1 MQVNIKD
8 IGGEV
13 VKEDD
18 RYTVKDN
25 TELRNLALSSTFLTA
40 GKSTTGHAHVGQE
53 EVYFFVEGEGEME
66 LISTNGERTRETVTN
81 GSVVLIK
88 DGYFHRVH
96 NTSDYGLYFVCVF
109 DGKRADKK

>member
-25 TELRNLALSSTFLTA
+25 TSLRNLALSSTFLTA

-53 EVYFFVEGEGEME
+53 EVYFFVDPLFCLFTEFFADFLIAGVFRPASVFLCFGEEYLPGSIDSR
-66 LISTNGERTRETVTN
+66 ISSFN
-81 GSVVLIK
+81 S
-88 DGYFHRVH
+88 
-96 NTSDYGLYFVCVF
+96 C
-109 DGKRADKK
+109 

>member
-25 TELRNLALSSTFLTA
+25 TSLRNLALSSTFLTA
-40 GKSTTGHAHVGQE
+40 GKSTAGHAHVGQE
-53 EVYFFVEGEGEME
+53 EVYFFVEGKGEME
-66 LISTNGERTRETVTN
+66 LISTNGERTIEPVTN
-81 GSVVLIK
+81 GSVVLIQ
-88 DGYFHRVH
+88 DGWFHRVN
-96 NTSDYGLYFVCVF
+96 NTGDYGLYFVCVF
-109 DGKRADKK
+109 DGRRTH

>member
-53 EVYFFVEGEGEME
+53 EVYFFIEGKGEME
-66 LISTNGERTRETVTN
+66 LISTNGERTVEPVTN

-96 NTSDYGLYFVCVF
+96 NTGDLGLYFVCVF
-109 DGKRADKK
+109 DGRRTH